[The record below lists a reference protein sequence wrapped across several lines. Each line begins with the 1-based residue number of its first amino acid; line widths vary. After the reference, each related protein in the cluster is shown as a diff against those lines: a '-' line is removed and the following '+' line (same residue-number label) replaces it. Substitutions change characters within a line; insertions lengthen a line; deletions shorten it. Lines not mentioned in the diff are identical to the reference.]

1 MIRSAPTL
9 SSWLFGLGLVLAG
22 PVAAQ
27 ETPNCENAMTQSEMT
42 QCANLDW
49 LKADA
54 ELNAVYRSAM
64 EKMTETDA
72 YLPEGLKGA
81 VETLR
86 EAQRAWIPYRD
97 KACDAY
103 GFLAR
108 GGTME
113 PMLVYGCRADL
124 TRNRID
130 ELRQLEQGLGN

>member
-1 MIRSAPTL
+1 MSGPASFLAP
-9 SSWLFGLGLVLAG
+9 WLVGLGVLLAG
-22 PVAAQ
+22 PVGAQ
-27 ETPNCENAMTQSEMT
+27 DTLNCETAMTQSEMT

-54 ELNAVYRSAM
+54 ELNAAYKSAM
-64 EKMTETDA
+64 EKMKETDA
-72 YLPEGLKGA
+72 YLPDGLKGA

-108 GGTME
+108 GGTLE

-130 ELRQLEQGLGN
+130 ELRQLDEGLGN

>member
-1 MIRSAPTL
+1 VIRSAPSL
-9 SSWLFGLGLVLAG
+9 SFWLVGLGLLLAG
-22 PVAAQ
+22 PASAQ
-27 ETPNCENAMTQSEMT
+27 EPINCENAMTQAEMT

-54 ELNAVYRSAM
+54 ELNMVYRSAI
-64 EKMTETDA
+64 EKMTEMDA
-72 YLPEGLKGA
+72 YLPEGLQGA

-86 EAQRAWIPYRD
+86 EAQRTWIPYRD

-124 TRNRID
+124 TRDRID
-130 ELRQLEQGLGN
+130 ELRQLDQGLGN